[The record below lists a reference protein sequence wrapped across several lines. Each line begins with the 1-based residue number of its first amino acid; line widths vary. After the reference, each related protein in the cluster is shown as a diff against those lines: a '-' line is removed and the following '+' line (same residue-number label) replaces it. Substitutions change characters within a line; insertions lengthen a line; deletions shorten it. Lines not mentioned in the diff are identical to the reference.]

1 MTVAVRGRVPHEP
14 EGKFTEGIAAHIA
27 HRLVLLE
34 RLAAGNP
41 NAFIAPQF
49 PSFGAGNGTVG
60 SGGGTV
66 SPVPPTTTTVIIEQ
80 PASFTDL
87 FLLMGA

>member
-49 PSFGAGNGTVG
+49 PSFGSGNGTVG

-66 SPVPPTTTTVIIEQ
+66 SPVPPTTTTVIVTSA
-80 PASFTDL
+80 ASVADV
-87 FLLMGA
+87 LMFGGM